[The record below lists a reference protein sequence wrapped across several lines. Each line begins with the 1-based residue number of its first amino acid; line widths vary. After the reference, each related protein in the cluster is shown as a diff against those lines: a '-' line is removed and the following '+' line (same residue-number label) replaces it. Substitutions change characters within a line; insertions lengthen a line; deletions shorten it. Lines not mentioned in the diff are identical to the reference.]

1 MIENPQEL
9 IKDFI
14 KVINKRSNIQIS
26 IEDIAHELLLAP
38 HPPGDLRPKH
48 GAVYVFTLTSS
59 TVALAGPNR
68 ALKIGKA
75 GPKSNARFRYQH
87 YKSGSSK
94 SNLAGAIEN
103 NPILWSF
110 IGLPIHDKNVG
121 EWIKENTDRDNF
133 YIAED
138 KKKVIDLLEIY
149 VKARLGPVF
158 EGSLSSK
165 D

>member
-9 IKDFI
+9 IKDFV
-14 KVINKRSNIQIS
+14 KATNERLNIQIS
-26 IEDIAHELLLAP
+26 VEDIAHELLIAP
-38 HPPGDLRPKH
+38 HQPGDLRPGH

-59 TVALAGPNR
+59 SVALAGPNR
-68 ALKIGKA
+68 ALKVGKA

-87 YKSGSSK
+87 YKSGSSN
-94 SNLAGAIEN
+94 STLAGAIEN

-110 IGLPIHDKNVG
+110 IGLTILNKYVG
-121 EWIKENTDRDNF
+121 EWIRENTDRDNF

-138 KKKVIDLLEIY
+138 KKELIYLFEVY

-165 D
+165 A